1 MLDTASMTIRA
12 IIGMGRSDF
21 RIATA
26 RKRDGIWVWETA
38 LERRIGVGIIYDFTK
53 WVTYL
58 GAVDRFEI
66 TPEQQRKCIEHYQR
80 HGRAVDE
87 GIWL

>member
-1 MLDTASMTIRA
+1 MTINA

-26 RKRDGIWVWETA
+26 RKRDGIWVWEIWNGSFRVA
-38 LERRIGVGIIYDFTK
+38 SDGSK
-53 WVTYL
+53 WATYL
-58 GAVDRFEI
+58 GFVDRFEI